1 MQVVWVIAP
10 VPLSCLKRG
19 WMVAA
24 VSVGSIHSLCLGHVL
39 HASDAILVRQHLQT
53 SLAHPGVCDA
63 AIEAAYAAPPLGILW
78 PHTQVAL

>member
-24 VSVGSIHSLCLGHVL
+24 VSVGSIHSLRLGHVIHL
-39 HASDAILVRQHLQT
+39 MPCLCVSTYRQ
-53 SLAHPGVCDA
+53 A
-63 AIEAAYAAPPLGILW
+63 W
-78 PHTQVAL
+78 HTPEYVMLL